1 MKNTKKKL
9 LSTCL
14 MAMTIFAASFM
25 PSNIASAEEVAATG
39 EEAAA
44 HTGENSQKPDVYMFA
59 STNYGYALLC
69 PHRPLGVVP
78 ASMLYEGQKGDIIV
92 FDNEEYNIKHAWVVL
107 VDAFDNK
114 AVPDLNKISEADAT
128 TYLEKLMKSSA
139 YEGISLVNIT
149 ADNKGIFGVSAKEV
163 EVDTNGDGQFDATAV
178 AETQEAVTFF
188 RSEKGRCIA
197 MHLIDNP
204 VLRQESITSFQF
216 GIASFREIDTNAAA
230 DTKNAKDAKDSKNSK
245 DSKDKND
252 KKDSKDSKK
261 K

>member
-14 MAMTIFAASFM
+14 MAMTMFAASFM
-25 PSNIASAEEVAATG
+25 PANMASAEEVEATG
-39 EEAAA
+39 QEAAA
-44 HTGENSQKPDVYMFA
+44 QTGEDSKKPEVYLFA
-59 STNYGYALLC
+59 STKYDYAMLC

-114 AVPDLNKISEADAT
+114 AVPDLNKISEADAK

-149 ADNKGIFGVSAKEV
+149 DNNKGIFGISAKEV
-163 EVDTNGDGQFDATAV
+163 EIDTTGDGQFDTTAT

-188 RSEKGRCIA
+188 RSESGRCIA
-197 MHLIDNP
+197 VHLIDNP
-204 VLRQESITSFQF
+204 VLRPDAITSYQF
-216 GIASFREIDTNAAA
+216 GVASFREV
-230 DTKNAKDAKDSKNSK
+230 NSK
-245 DSKDKND
+245 DKKDNQD
-252 KKDSKDSKK
+252 KKDNKDNKK